1 MVFVDLEPVGGVPQI
16 SVAGSP
22 EQSVDQSRGSG
33 RRQAGRTR
41 KQVVG
46 NSRTKTG
53 QACQNQGNK
62 SC

>member
-1 MVFVDLEPVGGVPQI
+1 MVFVDLEPVGGVPQT

-46 NSRTKTG
+46 NPRTKTR
-53 QACQNQGNK
+53 QACQDQGNK